1 MPKSRNEQQN
11 NDGEAHD
18 ESPSEHLPERSAV
31 AEDLADL
38 KSTVT
43 KLVEARERLPQ
54 PMFWSLFNARI
65 NDIKKHKELERL
77 LNSTFTGES

>member
-1 MPKSRNEQQN
+1 MCDDEP
-11 NDGEAHD
+11 EAV
-18 ESPSEHLPERSAV
+18 ESNQSGRSAV

-43 KLVEARERLPQ
+43 RLVESRERLPQ
-54 PMFWSLFNARI
+54 PIFWSLFNARI

-77 LNSTFTGES
+77 LSSSLTGD